1 MVDFISC
8 INIINKNMNLC
19 DIEEKLILDII
30 DSCLDNKTFI
40 DKFYDIMG
48 VSDKIVKIT
57 LKNLKRFQTFSIFSL
72 DELLQ
77 IEKLLIISDKLR
89 SISIIL
95 SSTKVIS
102 GFYDISV
109 IIEQLNHL
117 YLDLSLIN
125 LRKSF

>member
-8 INIINKNMNLC
+8 INIINKNMNSC
-19 DIEEKLILDII
+19 DIEEKLILGII
-30 DSCLDNKTFI
+30 DSCLDNKSFI
-40 DKFYDIMG
+40 DKFNDIMG
-48 VSDKIVKIT
+48 VSNESVKLT
-57 LKNLKRFQTFSIFSL
+57 LKKLKSLQTFSE
-72 DELLQ
+72 DELSRM
-77 IEKLLIISDKLR
+77 EKLLLISDKLK

-95 SSTKVIS
+95 SSLKVIT